1 MIREANLY
9 DIPMI
14 NQLGL
19 LLEEN
24 FEKVYSINE
33 MLKDG
38 YSKVFVYCKDD
49 KVIGF
54 IMATSLYETCDII
67 GLAVDPHY
75 RNQLVASNLIDYL
88 ITDLG
93 EDLRLM
99 TLEVRTKNEAA
110 IKLYGKFGFEVIHVR
125 KKYYGNDDAYL
136 MARESER

>member
-9 DIPMI
+9 DIPAI
-14 NQLGL
+14 NKLGL
-19 LLEEN
+19 LLEDN
-24 FEKVYSINE
+24 FDKVYSINE
-33 MLKDG
+33 MLKDD
-38 YSKVFVYCKDD
+38 YSKIFVYVKDD

-67 GLAVDPHY
+67 GLVVDPLY
-75 RNQLVASNLIDYL
+75 RHKLVASNLIDYL

-110 IKLYGKFGFEVIHVR
+110 IKLYEKFGFEVIHVR